1 MARAARRNGAD
12 VRLTI
17 DPDVHHEAWEKAYA
31 SDAMWEWLLAQKK
44 TDKDDQTVARK
55 HLAAARRSGFRLHGA
70 AKSLFYIQIKMI
82 LVRHIVTK
90 N

>member
-31 SDAMWEWLLAQKK
+31 SDVGM
-44 TDKDDQTVARK
+44 
-55 HLAAARRSGFRLHGA
+55 AAGA
-70 AKSLFYIQIKMI
+70 EKERIRTIRPL
-82 LVRHIVTK
+82 RGGT
-90 N
+90 

>member
-1 MARAARRNGAD
+1 MQLGCFHNASYGGNEYNSSMVCWTKRFSMEETIKMVRAAQRNGAD

-44 TDKDDQTVARK
+44 N
-55 HLAAARRSGFRLHGA
+55 G
-70 AKSLFYIQIKMI
+70 
-82 LVRHIVTK
+82 
-90 N
+90 

>member
-55 HLAAARRSGFRLHGA
+55 HLAAARRSGFGFVELLKIDSIFKFGDASIR
-70 AKSLFYIQIKMI
+70 
-82 LVRHIVTK
+82 T
-90 N
+90 